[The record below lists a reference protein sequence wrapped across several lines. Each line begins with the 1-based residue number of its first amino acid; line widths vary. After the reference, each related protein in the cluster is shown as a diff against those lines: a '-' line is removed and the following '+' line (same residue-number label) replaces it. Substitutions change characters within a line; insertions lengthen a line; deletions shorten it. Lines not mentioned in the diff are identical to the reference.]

1 MGKTNLSE
9 WANIRSNSST
19 SGWSAVGGLTHN
31 PHALDRNAC
40 GSSSGSGAAV
50 AAGFAWAAIGTETDG
65 SITCPASVNGIVGF
79 KPTVGLVSRTHV
91 VPISHS
97 QDTPGPMTRSVADAA
112 ALLNAIAGADP
123 DDAATALANG
133 RVPRDFTS
141 GLGNASLKGLRIGVL
156 RRQAGRDGRIK
167 MLFDAAL
174 SDMKR
179 AGADL
184 VEIDYDP
191 AAAMGDDE
199 YKVLLFELREDL
211 GTYLRS
217 LPGKSRVRSL
227 ADVIAFDAAHPA
239 ELRWFGQDTF
249 EEAEMATDRA
259 AYEKARANSLRL
271 AGKDGIDKLLA
282 DNRVT
287 ILVAPTEGPAW
298 PLDLVTGAS
307 GLRGVG
313 AGSLPAIAGY
323 PHLTVPMG
331 AIERLPVGL
340 SFIAAAWQ
348 DAAVLQAGAAYE
360 KVRSAKLADPSF
372 KRWSE

>member
-1 MGKTNLSE
+1 
-9 WANIRSNSST
+9 
-19 SGWSAVGGLTHN
+19 
-31 PHALDRNAC
+31 
-40 GSSSGSGAAV
+40 
-50 AAGFAWAAIGTETDG
+50 
-65 SITCPASVNGIVGF
+65 
-79 KPTVGLVSRTHV
+79 
-91 VPISHS
+91 
-97 QDTPGPMTRSVADAA
+97 MTRSVADAA
-112 ALLNAIAGADP
+112 ALLSAIAGADP
-123 DDAATALANG
+123 DDPATALASG
-133 RVPRDFTS
+133 RMPRDFMA
-141 GLGNASLKGLRIGVL
+141 GLSSASLKGLRIGVL
-156 RRQAGRDGRIK
+156 RRQAGRDARIK
-167 MLFDAAL
+167 TLFDAAL
-174 SDMKR
+174 ADMKR

-191 AAAMGDDE
+191 ATAMGDDE
-199 YKVLLFELREDL
+199 NKVLLFELREDL
-211 GTYLRS
+211 GAYLRS
-217 LPGKSRVRSL
+217 LPGKPPVRSL